1 MGSKRLRVGRF
12 EGISAC
18 FMASVV
24 ALALGL
30 APAKAS
36 AASPV
41 LEFVPSGKGF
51 PVAFTAAGG
60 EVTAALADF
69 DTVVH
74 CTGSHGEG
82 EIIGPRST
90 VSDYVFTGCKAQS
103 GIEEGQKC
111 KSTGAGEEELT
122 AQAIDSELVFIDQAN
137 RQVGMLLNPAGGV
150 YMNFSCGG
158 ESVDA
163 SGPFLSPVGP
173 INQVT
178 SAFTASLTRSG
189 ATQIPGEYENSNGEK
204 RQAIPTGKRESHP
217 SATTGVELSFAITP
231 SVPLQIK
238 AVTGQEIEAKQRE
251 EEAAAVKKRQEA
263 EAAAAAAAK
272 KRQAEEAAAAAASK
286 DSARRKKPKRKR
298 CDATGC
304 DRRGSRSAG
313 RPIRSR
319 GACGAKSGSRSSTAA
334 RAEQPPCR
342 LAVSR

>member
-1 MGSKRLRVGRF
+1 MARAKSSDRVRRFPTTCSRAVKRRVASKKVRN
-12 EGISAC
+12 ANPQ
-18 FMASVV
+18 
-24 ALALGL
+24 
-30 APAKAS
+30 APS
-36 AASPV
+36 
-41 LEFVPSGKGF
+41 
-51 PVAFTAAGG
+51 
-60 EVTAALADF
+60 
-69 DTVVH
+69 
-74 CTGSHGEG
+74 
-82 EIIGPRST
+82 
-90 VSDYVFTGCKAQS
+90 
-103 GIEEGQKC
+103 
-111 KSTGAGEEELT
+111 EEEIT

-251 EEAAAVKKRQEA
+251 EEAAAVKNARRRRPLRRQRR
-263 EAAAAAAAK
+263 K
-272 KRQAEEAAAAAASK
+272 
-286 DSARRKKPKRKR
+286 SARRRKPPRL
-298 CDATGC
+298 
-304 DRRGSRSAG
+304 RR
-313 RPIRSR
+313 
-319 GACGAKSGSRSSTAA
+319 
-334 RAEQPPCR
+334 
-342 LAVSR
+342 